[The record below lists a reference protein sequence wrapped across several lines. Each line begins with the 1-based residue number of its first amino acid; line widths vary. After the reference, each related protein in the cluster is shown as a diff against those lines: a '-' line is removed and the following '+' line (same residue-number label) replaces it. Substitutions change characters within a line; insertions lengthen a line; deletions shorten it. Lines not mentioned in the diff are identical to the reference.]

1 MSFDGRD
8 RFVAAGCTASRLGPG
23 LELLQGCGNRLSL
36 VACHDRSSRS
46 DRPRPSPHYF
56 RLLKARLLI
65 HLQVF
70 EQQGGRVINCGDVFL
85 AIASEQTSLESLLFF
100 SDLVGHPHVL
110 DQKVSQREV
119 SLQRQVFDPWGLQIY
134 CIRFVFEHMFLNLIN
149 SSAVQASSYVGV
161 VEHFSEVINLLLTLL
176 RHEVLLNAIP
186 LREHFRV
193 LDLLHWLPVELGH
206 GLQSQR
212 IRLECLQVR

>member
-8 RFVAAGCTASRLGPG
+8 RFVASGCTASRLGPG
-23 LELLQGCGNRLSL
+23 LELLQGCGNCLSL

-46 DRPRPSPHYF
+46 DRSRPSPHYF
-56 RLLKARLLI
+56 RLLKAWLLI

-85 AIASEQTSLESLLFF
+85 AIAREQTSLESFLFF
-100 SDLVGHPHVL
+100 SDLVCHPHVL

-134 CIRFVFEHMFLNLIN
+134 CTRFVFEHMFLNLIN
-149 SSAVQASSYVGV
+149 SSAV
-161 VEHFSEVINLLLTLL
+161 
-176 RHEVLLNAIP
+176 
-186 LREHFRV
+186 
-193 LDLLHWLPVELGH
+193 
-206 GLQSQR
+206 
-212 IRLECLQVR
+212 